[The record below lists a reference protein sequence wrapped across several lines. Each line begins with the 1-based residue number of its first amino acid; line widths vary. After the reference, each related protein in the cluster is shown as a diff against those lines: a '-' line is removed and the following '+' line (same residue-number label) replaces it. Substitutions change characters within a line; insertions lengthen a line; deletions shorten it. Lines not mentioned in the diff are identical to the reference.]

1 MRVLTFALVMLISGC
16 VTAPPLT
23 SHFLNQ
29 RPVRL
34 VNEADFISQ
43 KRNHCGPATL
53 TMSAQRYTSDVSLS
67 EVTSLAFTPG
77 ANGSFKGDML
87 SAARRIGLAAYS
99 IPSPERMIEFVQA
112 GHSVLLFQDLGALW
126 IRVWHFALLL
136 GYDTRNKTF
145 ILHSGPDAY
154 KENSAREVLRTWERG
169 GKWSFALVPAGVIPN
184 GVSHE
189 EALANAMA
197 LMAVGHQ
204 RGALELYQKLSL
216 LWPNKYESYAG
227 MAEVYFSQNQLTQAE
242 VHLRKAIAISPL
254 HPGLQFN
261 LSQILYRSRRPS
273 EAETA

>member
-204 RGALELYQKLSL
+204 RGHWSFTRSCLSYGQTNMNLMPVWLKCTLVKISSHKLRFTCAKPLPFPPYTQGSSL
-216 LWPNKYESYAG
+216 
-227 MAEVYFSQNQLTQAE
+227 
-242 VHLRKAIAISPL
+242 I
-254 HPGLQFN
+254 
-261 LSQILYRSRRPS
+261 
-273 EAETA
+273 